1 MKARLSHFI
10 EKRFMASSAV
20 VRKKAYLLTVMNLV
34 IMAVVLSI
42 PPVVL
47 AIRGDILRP
56 AVIALPVII
65 SMALSLFALFRGRY
79 AVAANITSAGTTL
92 TIVIGV
98 AYQVHGTPTIGFSSM
113 TYLVCTG
120 IIFAALFCTRRWTT
134 VLSIL
139 LFIGNIAFYRIS
151 LIQPGIDRAVLT
163 TGLFD
168 SSITLIFLYSLA
180 MFILKVSRDSME
192 ELKEE
197 SEKNRRQ
204 YVTLRDLLESATA
217 VSNELAALSEQ
228 MSEMTNRFSDNSQ
241 NQAASVEEIT
251 SAVEEVHAGME
262 MVGRNTES
270 QFSAVES
277 LIAKLRGLSDSI
289 GVMKQRISE
298 TAGISRST
306 SARSAAGA
314 STLKTMNASMASLME
329 SSRQM
334 TGIVDVIR
342 SIADRISLL
351 SLNAAIEAARAGDA
365 GRGFAV
371 VADEISKLSEQTAES
386 LAEISKLIAST
397 DRDVGIGIDGVEETV
412 GLLRATIENVNRITA
427 GMEEIDRLMAEQVG
441 INDVVNEHALE
452 VRTRSDEIRISTTEQ
467 MIALSEVANS
477 VGTIN
482 ELTQSNADGA
492 AALAE
497 LSRKVEASAE
507 ILKNQISSYGG
518 SKTGA

>member
-1 MKARLSHFI
+1 MKSILSRFI
-10 EKRFMASSAV
+10 EKRFSGASTV
-20 VRKKAYLLTVMNLV
+20 TRKKAYLLTVMNLV
-34 IMAVVLSI
+34 IMAVVLPV

-56 AVIALPVII
+56 AVIALPVIV
-65 SMALSLFALFRGRY
+65 SMAVSLFALFRGRY
-79 AVAANITSAGTTL
+79 VMAANITSAGTTL
-92 TIVIGV
+92 TIVVGV
-98 AYQVHGTPTIGFSSM
+98 AYQLHGTPAIGFSSM

-134 VLSIL
+134 VLSVL

-151 LIQPGIDRAVLT
+151 LEQPGIDRAILT

-180 MFILKVSRDSME
+180 MLILKVSRDSME
-192 ELKEE
+192 ELKAE

-204 YVTLRDLLESATA
+204 YVSLRDLLESATA
-217 VSNELAALSEQ
+217 VSSELAALSER

-241 NQAASVEEIT
+241 SQAASVEEIT

-262 MVGRNTES
+262 LVERNTGS
-270 QFSAVES
+270 QFAGVEA
-277 LIAKLRGLSDSI
+277 LIAKLRRLSDSI
-289 GVMKQRISE
+289 GGMKKRISE
-298 TAGISRST
+298 TAGMSRST
-306 SARSAAGA
+306 SERSAAGA
-314 STLKTMNASMASLME
+314 TTLESMNSSMASLME
-329 SSRQM
+329 SSGKM

-342 SIADRISLL
+342 GIADRISLL

-386 LAEISKLIAST
+386 LAEISRLIAST
-397 DRDVGIGIDGVEETV
+397 DREVSIGIDGVEETV
-412 GLLRATIENVNRITA
+412 GLLRATIDNVNRITA
-427 GMEEIDRLMAEQVG
+427 GMEEIDRLMTEEVE
-441 INDVVNEHALE
+441 INIVVNDHALE
-452 VRTRSDEIRISTTEQ
+452 VRSRSDEIRISTTEQ
-467 MIALSEVANS
+467 MIALSEVAKS

-492 AALAE
+492 MALAG
-497 LSRKVEASAE
+497 LSRQVETSAE
-507 ILKNQISSYGG
+507 VLKKKIG
-518 SKTGA
+518 SFRGHDAEA

>member
-1 MKARLSHFI
+1 VKSIVSRFI
-10 EKRFMASSAV
+10 EKRFSGTSTV
-20 VRKKAYLLTVMNLV
+20 IRKKASLLTVMNLV
-34 IMAVVLSI
+34 IMAVVIPI

-56 AVIALPVII
+56 AIIALPVII
-65 SMALSLFALFRGRY
+65 SMAVSLFALYRGRY

-92 TIVIGV
+92 AIVIGV
-98 AYQVHGTPTIGFSSM
+98 AYQFHGTPTIGFSSM

-151 LIQPGIDRAVLT
+151 LAQQGIDRAVLT

-168 SSITLIFLYSLA
+168 SSITLIFLYTLA
-180 MFILKVSRDSME
+180 MLILKVSRDSME

-204 YVTLRDLLESATA
+204 YITLRELLQSATS
-217 VSNELAALSEQ
+217 VSNELAALSER
-228 MSEMTNRFSDNSQ
+228 MSEMTDRFSDNSQ

-262 MVGRNTES
+262 LVERNTGN
-270 QFSAVES
+270 QFAGVES
-277 LIAKLRGLSDSI
+277 LIGKLRGLSDSI
-289 GVMKQRISE
+289 GTMKDRISE

-314 STLKTMNASMASLME
+314 STLESMNTSMASLME

-342 SIADRISLL
+342 GIADRISLL

-397 DRDVGIGIDGVEETV
+397 DRDVGIGINGVEETV
-412 GLLRATIENVNRITA
+412 GLLRATIDNVNRITA
-427 GMEEIDRLMAEQVG
+427 GVEEIDRLMAEQVG
-441 INDVVNEHALE
+441 INDIVNDHALE
-452 VRTRSDEIRISTTEQ
+452 VRSRYDEIRISTTEQ
-467 MIALSEVANS
+467 MIALSEVAKS

-482 ELTQSNADGA
+482 ELTQSNAEGA
-492 AALAE
+492 TALAG
-497 LSRKVEASAE
+497 LSRQVEASAE
-507 ILKNQISSYGG
+507 VLKKQIGSYRGD
-518 SKTGA
+518 GAGA